1 MRTLAIGDVGVV
13 DDMIHIGDE
22 AMTEELVVQLRQRRV
37 DAVTLLSSAPDET
50 AARYG
55 VDAVRPVGFAPGP
68 LGGRDGQVER
78 LERVLAAA
86 GGSRT
91 AQPHADPALA
101 VVDAVREAD
110 AVVGAG
116 GGNMASRWSLHVFE
130 RAALGAVAR
139 VVGRPL
145 VVTGQ
150 TVGPDLVADDE
161 RLVSGL
167 LRDARLFGVRES
179 ASHALMRRIADDTA
193 PDLGRK
199 VVQNVDDA
207 SFLGVDAAPPATGG
221 APARGD
227 DGGRRDDAA
236 PAGPGSLLI
245 GADAFPYCAV
255 SLSTHVGDADRR
267 QVVTALARLLD
278 RVADET
284 GLEIAFLAHWASL
297 HEGDER
303 GDSVLH
309 RRVIDA
315 MTTSRVRIEPTT
327 DSVAAARFARG
338 ASLHLT
344 SRYHPA
350 VFAVAGGVPT
360 VGISVDDYTRI
371 KLTGALG
378 AFGQTSVASVESL
391 VLGSAARLALATWDE
406 APQVRARWESR
417 VGSVR
422 AASAGWWDRVA
433 EELGA

>member
-50 AARYG
+50 AARYD
-55 VDAVRPVGFAPGP
+55 VDAVRPIGFAPGP

-91 AQPHADPALA
+91 ALPHDDPALA
-101 VVDAVREAD
+101 VIEAVREAD
-110 AVVGAG
+110 AVAVAG

-150 TVGPDLVADDE
+150 TIGPDLVADDE

-179 ASHALMRRIADDTA
+179 ASHTLMRRVADDTA
-193 PDLGRK
+193 PDLARK

-207 SFLGVDAAPPATGG
+207 SFLGADAAPPVVTGLDAG
-221 APARGD
+221 AS
-227 DGGRRDDAA
+227 
-236 PAGPGSLLI
+236 AGPGSLLV
-245 GADAFPYCAV
+245 GAGSFPYCAV

-297 HEGDER
+297 NEGEER
-303 GDSVLH
+303 GDAVLH

-315 MTTSRVRIEPTT
+315 MTTSTVRIEPTT

-360 VGISVDDYTRI
+360 VGISVDEYTRV

-378 AFGQTSVASVESL
+378 AFGQTSVASVEAL
-391 VLGSAARLALATWDE
+391 VLGSAARLALATWDD
-406 APQVRARWESR
+406 AAQVRARWESR
-417 VGSVR
+417 VESVR
-422 AASAGWWDRVA
+422 TASAGWWDRVA

>member
-1 MRTLAIGDVGVV
+1 MRTLVIGDVGVV

-22 AMTEELVVQLRQRRV
+22 AMTEELVTQLRQRRV
-37 DAVTLLSSAPDET
+37 DAVTVVSSAPDET

-55 VDAVRPVGFAPGP
+55 VDAVRPIGFAPAGLAA
-68 LGGRDGQVER
+68 LGTVASGREGQVER
-78 LERVLAAA
+78 QQRVVEAAE
-86 GGSRT
+86 GSRT
-91 AQPHADPALA
+91 SLLRDDPARALIE
-101 VVDAVREAD
+101 AVRESD
-110 AVVGAG
+110 AVVVAG
-116 GGNMASRWSLHVFE
+116 GGNMASRWALHVFE
-130 RAALGAVAR
+130 RSTIGRVAA

-150 TVGPDLVADDE
+150 TIGPDLVADDE

-167 LRDARLFGVRES
+167 LRDARLFGVREG
-179 ASHALMRRIADDTA
+179 ASLSLMRRVADDTQPGLA
-193 PDLGRK
+193 RR
-199 VVQNVDDA
+199 VAQNVDDA
-207 SFLGVDAAPPATGG
+207 TFLGAEDAPPAVP
-221 APARGD
+221 APRSTLVAA
-227 DGGRRDDAA
+227 DDAA
-236 PAGPGSLLI
+236 
-245 GADAFPYCAV
+245 YCAV
-255 SLSTHVGDADRR
+255 SLSTHVGDADRG

-278 RVADET
+278 SVADET
-284 GLEIAFLAHWASL
+284 GLEIAFLAHWASV

-315 MTTSRVRIEPTT
+315 MTASRVRIEPTT

-338 ASLHLT
+338 AALHLT

-360 VGISVDDYTRI
+360 VGMSVDGYTRV

-378 AFGQTSVASVESL
+378 AFGQTSVVPVESV
-391 VLGSAARLALATWDE
+391 VLGGA
-406 APQVRARWESR
+406 VRAVRSAWLDAGTTRATGEAR

-422 AASAGWWDRVA
+422 AASVGWWDRVA